1 MSYKGSI
8 MTTLPHNTTR
18 IKPVIPAMRWLLIV
32 AGLLV
37 LGAGN
42 SLFLFSTRT
51 DDYFAWTIGNPLTAA
66 FLGAAFWSSCA
77 LELLSARED
86 AWSRARLAVPA
97 VLIFTILTA
106 IATMIHRDLFHDTW
120 IAWAWIAIY
129 LLVPPVLM
137 IVLGMQLR
145 APGVDEPRQFPL
157 PDWLR
162 VLSVVQGV
170 VLLGAG
176 CALMLAPNDAMTI
189 WPWPLTELTGRAIG
203 AWLISLGVIA
213 IQAAWEN
220 DFLRVRATAIAALLM
235 AVLQSV
241 ALVRYPDTVAFSS
254 IEGVAYLLA
263 LANVAVVAIVSLM
276 GYLRATRAQ
285 TEPQPAVAG

>member
-42 SLFLFSTRT
+42 SLFLFSTQT
-51 DDYFAWTIGNPLTAA
+51 DEYFAWTIGNPLTAA

-77 LELLSARED
+77 LELLSAREN

-106 IATMIHRDLFHDTW
+106 IATMIHRDIFHDTW
-120 IAWAWIAIY
+120 IAWTWIAIY
-129 LLVPPVLM
+129 LIVPPVLM
-137 IVLGMQLR
+137 VVLGMQLQ

-162 VLSVVQGV
+162 VLSVLQGV

-176 CALMLAPNDAMTI
+176 SALMIAPNDAMTI
-189 WPWPLTELTGRAIG
+189 WPWPLTELTARAIG
-203 AWLISLGVIA
+203 AWLIGLGVIA
-213 IQAAWEN
+213 LQVAWEN
-220 DFLRVRATAIAALLM
+220 DFLRIRATAVAALLL
-235 AVLQSV
+235 AALQSV
-241 ALVRYPDTVAFSS
+241 ALIRYPDTVAFGSV
-254 IEGVAYLLA
+254 EGVAYLLA
-263 LANVAVVAIVSLM
+263 LANVAVVAVVSLM
-276 GYLRATRAQ
+276 GYMRATRAQ
-285 TEPQPAVAG
+285 AEPQPAVAA